1 MNARDFPVSRRAR
14 RGALRTG
21 LAACIAAC
29 AVAAVPPA
37 WAHHGWSGYGTDDF
51 ALTGTVESASLGNPH
66 GLIKVRAA
74 DGVWDVVLGPPAN
87 QRRAGL
93 TEQVLPPGAAI
104 TAYGRR
110 HRDPD
115 RREMKTERVRVGER
129 DFDIYPDRLA
139 R

>member
-1 MNARDFPVSRRAR
+1 MNTPIAPVDRHAR
-14 RGALRTG
+14 RTALRAA
-21 LAACIAAC
+21 LALCIGACIAA
-29 AVAAVPPA
+29 ASPPT
-37 WAHHGWSGYGTDDF
+37 WAHHGWNGYGTDDF
-51 ALTGTVESASLGNPH
+51 ALSGTVESASLGNPH

-93 TEQVLPPGAAI
+93 TEQALPPGTAI